1 MAAESTDFIFR
12 QCITLKNGKRIC
24 MPPGRAFRI
33 PVKPDNDND
42 TPGSKSG

>member
-1 MAAESTDFIFR
+1 MATDNTTYIFR

-33 PVKPDNDND
+33 PVSDNDNTKPD
-42 TPGSKSG
+42 QKAG

>member
-1 MAAESTDFIFR
+1 MATDDTTYIFR

-33 PVKPDNDND
+33 PINDND
-42 TPGSKSG
+42 KPKKPKTKAG